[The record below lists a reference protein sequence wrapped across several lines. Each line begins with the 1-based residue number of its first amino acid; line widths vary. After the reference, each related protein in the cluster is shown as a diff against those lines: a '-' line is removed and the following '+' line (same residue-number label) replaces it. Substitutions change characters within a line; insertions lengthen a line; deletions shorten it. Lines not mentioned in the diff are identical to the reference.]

1 MLRATA
7 SKVMWVGR
15 ATVFVVGLSVIV
27 AVVLGVATMAFAGNG
42 QPWTL
47 GQKNTATA
55 ITNLGGSAGVD
66 GPMLQLTNR
75 DAGSDD
81 TAVDLNVQSGEPPID
96 VNSTTKVS
104 QLNADQL
111 DGLSSGAFAAA
122 YERIVVVSPV
132 GTNNAQNGQALL
144 NALASITDASANKPY
159 LLYIEPETYDLGNGS
174 LTMKPFVD
182 IEGSGELNTVIT
194 SDVSDPDCALG
205 TVNGADNAELRFLTV
220 RNTGSSTS
228 NGCKIAISIDASSPR
243 LTHVTAQ
250 STGDGGLSN
259 RGVQTINSS
268 TTMTDVTATAAGQT
282 IEFAVGVVVGGDQ
295 SNLTIKQSQLTGRG
309 SGSDAIQ
316 VGSSAPNVAV
326 ALSQLVGGVGG
337 EPAWKVN
344 VQCFNNYN
352 ANMAAVN
359 C

>member
-1 MLRATA
+1 
-7 SKVMWVGR
+7 
-15 ATVFVVGLSVIV
+15 VIV
-27 AVVLGVATMAFAGNG
+27 AVVLGVATMAFASRGD
-42 QPWTL
+42 PWIL
-47 GQKNTATA
+47 GQNNSSTA
-55 ITNLGGSAGVD
+55 ITTLAGSGGVD
-66 GPMLQLTNR
+66 GPMLQLTNN
-75 DAGSDD
+75 DSGSDD
-81 TAVDLNVQSGEPPID
+81 TALDLNVQSNEPPMD

-104 QLNADQL
+104 QLNADRL

-159 LLYIEPETYDLGNGS
+159 LLYIEPETYDLGDGS

-194 SDVSDPDCALG
+194 SGVGPPDCSLG

-220 RNTGSSTS
+220 RNTGAS
-228 NGCKIAISIDASSPR
+228 GCKTAISIDASSPR

-250 STGDGGLSN
+250 STADGGLSN
-259 RGVQTINSS
+259 YGVRTTNSS

-282 IEFAVGVVVGGDQ
+282 IEFDVGVSVFGDQ
-295 SNLTIKQSQLTGRG
+295 SNITIKQSQITGRG
-309 SGSDAIQ
+309 FDNDAIA
-316 VGSSAPNVAV
+316 VDSSIPNAAV

-352 ANMAAVN
+352 ANMAAVS